1 MHSFSY
7 PVLCRYDE
15 DESEYTGRR
24 RYGLWEILHLEPN
37 LEEIRVYVR
46 NYEFNVIIGTASQ
59 SRFICVIGENM
70 CYPFND
76 LHDTSYHR
84 FQLSYQTRLDR
95 EDANAIAAV
104 LQSYLS

>member
-15 DESEYTGRR
+15 DESEYTRR
-24 RYGLWEILHLEPN
+24 RRHGLWEILHLEPN

-59 SRFICVIGENM
+59 SKFISVKGENV